1 MRKRRERTAVISV
14 AALLLIAVFAVALTG
29 ALMSIGINDGE
40 LYVSN
45 RLPEG
50 LVSAGAPRSQLA
62 LKQMFDSMSA
72 VHTNGNRVI
81 YEPITEEYLSSVRER
96 IAKGESPVLS
106 VEEVLYIISDTVS
119 MADKYD
125 GVKLHGIGTVTLRKN
140 EETRPVHISALEQS
154 SALLGIIAYRIKSLC
169 APEAYEADGDT
180 FRYYPDLPRKKTD
193 ERVFILTNVSDD
205 TNNSNIVFKPGDG
218 QSISLYPSSE
228 LASLCNTKYMSL
240 SNKDLSENEREIL
253 RASGYDSEHCRN
265 ITPDYWYG
273 TTDCRIAVIGGRVL
287 VIDPLSGSVSDSAP
301 VGMRTVSHA
310 LCDTD
315 GDGVRELYFTC
326 YADGRSAA
334 TAYVPCESGTAVL
347 FETDSRI
354 GAFEAFED
362 EKVLFYHV
370 EQSESGTYLNLLHRV
385 GSAIEAYN

>member
-1 MRKRRERTAVISV
+1 MKKIAERTSVISV
-14 AALLLIAVFAVALTG
+14 AALLLIAVFAVTLTG
-29 ALMSIGINDGE
+29 ALTFIGINDGE
-40 LYVSN
+40 VYVSN

-81 YEPITEEYLSSVRER
+81 YEPITEEYLESVRER
-96 IAKGESPVLS
+96 IAKGEIPALS
-106 VEEVLYIISDTVS
+106 VEEVLYIISDTAS
-119 MADKYD
+119 MPEKYD

-140 EETRPVHISALEQS
+140 EETRPTHISALEQS
-154 SALLGIIAYRIKSLC
+154 SALLSIIVYRIKSLC

-193 ERVFILTNVSDD
+193 ERAFIFTNVSDD
-205 TNNSNIVFKPGDG
+205 TNISNIVFNPGDG
-218 QSISLYPSSE
+218 QSISLYPSNE
-228 LASLCNTKYMSL
+228 LADLCNTKYMSL
-240 SNKDLSENEREIL
+240 SNKELSEDERRIL
-253 RASGYDSEHCRN
+253 RSSGYDPDHCRN

-273 TTDCRIAVIGGRVL
+273 ATDCRIAVIGGRVL

-310 LCDTD
+310 LCDAD

-326 YADGRSAA
+326 YADGRAAA
-334 TAYVPCESGTAVL
+334 TAYAPGESDTAVM
-347 FETDSRI
+347 FETDRRI
-354 GAFEAFED
+354 GAFEAFAGEG
-362 EKVLFYHV
+362 VLFYYV